1 MQIEALL
8 CGKLVEN
15 YVFWPN
21 FSGKLEQKA
30 VEKCVQNTWKQNV
43 QKMNWWKKSQLKT
56 IVNVKKQSF
65 TRVLPNKL
73 NNYLHKWKRW
83 PFPRKKEFCTF
94 STEST
99 NTTTKYI

>member
-21 FSGKLEQKA
+21 FGGKLGQKA

-43 QKMNWWKKSQLKT
+43 QKSQLKP
-56 IVNVKKQSF
+56 IANVKKQSF

-83 PFPRKKEFCTF
+83 FFPRKKEVLHIFHRV
-94 STEST
+94 
-99 NTTTKYI
+99 Y

>member
-8 CGKLVEN
+8 CGKL
-15 YVFWPN
+15 
-21 FSGKLEQKA
+21 GQKA

-43 QKMNWWKKSQLKT
+43 QKMDWWKKSQLKT

-83 PFPRKKEFCTF
+83 PFPRKKGFCTF

>member
-1 MQIEALL
+1 MQIEAFL

-21 FSGKLEQKA
+21 FSGKLGQKA

-56 IVNVKKQSF
+56 IANVKKQSF
-65 TRVLPNKL
+65 TLMANYTIPRPNKGGFAHFPQSLLILLL
-73 NNYLHKWKRW
+73 NIYK
-83 PFPRKKEFCTF
+83 
-94 STEST
+94 
-99 NTTTKYI
+99 

>member
-21 FSGKLEQKA
+21 FSGKLGQKA

-56 IVNVKKQSF
+56 IANVKKQSF

-83 PFPRKKEFCTF
+83 LFPRKKEDLHIFHRV
-94 STEST
+94 
-99 NTTTKYI
+99 Y